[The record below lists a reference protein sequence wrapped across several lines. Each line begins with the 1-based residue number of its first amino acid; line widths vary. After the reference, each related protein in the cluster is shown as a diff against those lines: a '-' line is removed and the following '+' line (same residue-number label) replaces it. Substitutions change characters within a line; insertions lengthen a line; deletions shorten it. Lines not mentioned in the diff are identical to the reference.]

1 MIDVSIHDRVALLR
15 INRPEKLNAL
25 TLSMLRELEGGL
37 RRFGTGADADAIV
50 ITGAGRA
57 FCAGDDLKMTEG
69 LDAAGFRALI
79 AAFQALTLGVLQ
91 SKILVIGA
99 LNGLVVGGAA
109 EWTLC
114 FDARIGCKATEYLFP
129 ENNVGLTVTN
139 GASYL
144 LPRLLG
150 GRALSTVLR
159 SVRITCDECVRLGL
173 IDPVVDTPEQ
183 VVPKAVELARQWT
196 RPGTPTSF
204 HLKLL
209 RPNQSEMEKAI
220 RHETTVA
227 EEVWERGLP
236 QVAIRSFFSTKERD
250 L

>member
-1 MIDVSIHDRVALLR
+1 VSSKGA
-15 INRPEKLNAL
+15 
-25 TLSMLRELEGGL
+25 

-79 AAFQALTLGVLQ
+79 AAFQALTLVVLQ
-91 SKILVIGA
+91 PKILVIGA

-109 EWTLC
+109 EWTLS

-150 GRALSTVLR
+150 GRALSTRLTRR
-159 SVRITCDECVRLGL
+159 SKSPHRPICTAKPRTCGR
-173 IDPVVDTPEQ
+173 
-183 VVPKAVELARQWT
+183 
-196 RPGTPTSF
+196 
-204 HLKLL
+204 
-209 RPNQSEMEKAI
+209 
-220 RHETTVA
+220 TT
-227 EEVWERGLP
+227 G
-236 QVAIRSFFSTKERD
+236 RSS
-250 L
+250 